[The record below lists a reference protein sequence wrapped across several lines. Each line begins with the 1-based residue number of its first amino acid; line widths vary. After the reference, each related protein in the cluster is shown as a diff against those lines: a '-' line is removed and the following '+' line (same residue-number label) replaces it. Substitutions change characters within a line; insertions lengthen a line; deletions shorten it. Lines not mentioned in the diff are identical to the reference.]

1 MITEQRRREIIAAFD
16 RSLKQD
22 NREEIEQFELSELR
36 DADAMLEERDISAGY
51 RIALVRRI
59 NALEIEEN
67 RKIERKRRTLDY
79 MMWIVG
85 LLVVGLVA
93 WLFR

>member
-1 MITEQRRREIIAAFD
+1 MITEQRRREIAAAFD
-16 RSLKQD
+16 LSLKQD
-22 NREEIEQFELSELR
+22 NREKIEQFGLSELR
-36 DADAMLEERDISAGY
+36 DADAMLEHEHISAGY